1 LLRQTSV
8 VKHQKAIAHRM
19 QFQQALH
26 AHFIQ
31 FEWVPGSVGEKVLQ
45 ALDGGSCDHVS
56 DGVTG
61 LVGQIGEEPRHVA
74 LHTVSARVPSE
85 EWGKWRKFGREFG

>member
-1 LLRQTSV
+1 LLGQAGV
-8 VKHQKAIAHRM
+8 VKHQNAIAHRM

-26 AHFIQ
+26 ARFIHL
-31 FEWVPGSVGEKVLQ
+31 EWIPGSVSEQVLQ
-45 ALDGGSCDHVS
+45 ALYGGSCDHVS

-74 LHTVSARVPSE
+74 LHTVSAGVPSE
-85 EWGKWRKFGREFG
+85 EWGKWLQEGR